1 MDRTREVTM
10 TKKAFGVIAL
20 VALMA
25 GLASC
30 ARPYGYDF
38 YPDVPR
44 FRPTNPRSVALLRRE
59 PRQAHL
65 RLGEVWMR
73 PEPRMRRAYV
83 EGVLREQAARM
94 GGDALVIVVDRF
106 FREPVWD
113 RGYRRGYFRE
123 RQIVG
128 IAIRYRR
135 R

>member
-1 MDRTREVTM
+1 MTR
-10 TKKAFGVIAL
+10 KAFGAL
-20 VALMA
+20 VMAALIA
-25 GLASC
+25 GSVSC
-30 ARPYGYDF
+30 SRPYGYRF

-44 FRPTNPRSVALLRRE
+44 FAPTHPSQVELLRRE
-59 PRQAHL
+59 PRRDHL

-83 EGVLREQAARM
+83 EDVLREEAARM
-94 GGDALVIVVDRF
+94 GADALVIAVDRF

-113 RGYRRGYFRE
+113 RGYGRGRGYYRE
-123 RQIVG
+123 RQIIG